1 MAFEKLK
8 ARFPG
13 ATIDANGVLTI
24 PALGASYPSKV
35 AIRVAASATN
45 QAGKVLTLDNPFPK
59 PPVVTPPVVTLESIS
74 LTGPLTV
81 NEGSSGTYS
90 VTGNYSNSTTAL
102 ITSGISWGTNSPAGV
117 FSPAANSVVGDGY
130 TATLTAIVDGK
141 KATRTVTVVDKTVP
155 VVVVPVTLT
164 SIGISGI
171 NQQNEG
177 TSQTLTLTAV
187 YSDGTS
193 TQPTSGVVW
202 GAKTPAGV
210 LAIPANSVVG
220 DGHTETVTASFGGKS
235 ATFNVQVVD
244 TTVVVPPSA
253 EQTYGVLNY
262 NPYWGYVLDTS
273 NQDLTGFFDDDPT
286 TAALDD
292 NLRDNV
298 DLGDSRQTVR
308 PDIVFNFPKQL
319 GMQLKEVW
327 MGDGQHEA
335 SGAPMQ
341 SFTLTP
347 GTFERVPAFT
357 FDGTV
362 GNNVWQKNIF
372 PAPVRT
378 DDFVMEWTYPIPTQ
392 MKFIGYFTPY
402 TPAPYVPVSPP
413 MENMAGAVSY
423 VYDFLLPSAGPVNT
437 LKMAVA
443 DSCEL
448 FRLYLDTGMCWN
460 ADIGKVSLSPT
471 ASGFWQLDD
480 LLTALKAMGKKV
492 ILCLKGD
499 EGSLH
504 YKTVMKQ
511 LMLRYGPNANVPDSE
526 FIDLWQGPGYDNH
539 YAVNVIKKGLNLVYA
554 FQHGNE
560 PFRWWKSRA
569 NVLAQTNLEGYIT
582 PEEYYFYCL
591 KPCFDIAQ
599 AISPDIEV
607 MVAGTPSNNPGIIQG
622 IIHACRLHNGGKLCF
637 HSVGYHDYINANGGQ
652 NLGGAPVGV
661 PPEQN
666 NVAYNHVMRFGQT
679 LQDASP
685 DFYIK
690 KYITETGY
698 SIANAAG
705 SNPEQRAV
713 PTATLDTF
721 RVAANL
727 ALRMDSECASAG
739 LDGLAKYQL
748 YDDQAYIYNSSRW
761 VPWDVSN
768 GIAQAHRD
776 GSVGLRP
783 ASDAQQQ
790 RTALLRG
797 CRIVST
803 DRSNPLMRVHR
814 LEKAGSSTVIYQ
826 LHMTSNNDSSGT
838 YSLAVP
844 AGKTAVRKD
853 INFGVMS
860 KEPYALVGTD
870 NGEVQYFDRYTPG
883 TRTMDSRS
891 LTITNGSVPVVV
903 SETPTWV
910 VIS

>member
-1 MAFEKLK
+1 MAFEKVK
-8 ARFPG
+8 TRFPS

-24 PALGASYPSKV
+24 PALGAGYPSKV
-35 AIRVAASATN
+35 ALRVAAGIAN

-59 PPVVTPPVVTLESIS
+59 PAVVTPPAVTLVSIS
-74 LTGPLTV
+74 LTGPLEV
-81 NEGSSGTYS
+81 NEGGSAAFK

-102 ITSGISWGTNSPAGV
+102 ITSGISWGTNSPGGV
-117 FSPAANSVVGDGY
+117 FSPPANSVVGDGY
-130 TATLTAIVDGK
+130 AANITAIVDGK
-141 KATRTVTVVDKTVP
+141 KAVRPVTVIDKTTP

-164 SIGISGI
+164 SIGISGV

-177 TSQTLTLTAV
+177 TSQTLKLTAV

-193 TQPTSGVVW
+193 TQPTTGIVW
-202 GAKTPAGV
+202 GNKTPNGV

-220 DGHTETVTASFGGKS
+220 DGHTETVTASFGGKNAS
-235 ATFNVQVVD
+235 FDVQVVD

-253 EQTYGVLNY
+253 EQVYGVLNY

-298 DLGDSRQTVR
+298 DLGDSRQTTR

-319 GMQLKEVW
+319 GMGLKEVW

-335 SGAPMQ
+335 SGDPMQ

-357 FDGTV
+357 FDGKV

-413 MENMAGAVSY
+413 MKEMAGAVTY
-423 VYDFLLPSAGPVNT
+423 VYDELLPSAGPVSPER
-437 LKMAVA
+437 MAVA
-443 DSCEL
+443 DTCEL

-471 ASGFWQLDD
+471 ASGFWILDE
-480 LLTALKAMGKKV
+480 LLTAFKKMGKKV
-492 ILCLKGD
+492 VLCLKGD
-499 EGSLH
+499 ETSLH

-511 LMLRYGPNANVPDSE
+511 LMLRYGPNANMPDSE
-526 FIDLWQGPGYDNH
+526 FDDLWQGPGYDNH
-539 YAVNVIKKGLNLVYA
+539 YAVNVIKKGLDLVRI

-560 PFRWWKSRA
+560 PWRWWKNRA
-569 NVLAQTNLEGYIT
+569 YVISQTNLEGYVT

-607 MVAGTPSNNPGIIQG
+607 MVAGTPSNNPGIVQG

-713 PTATLDTF
+713 PTATKDTF
-721 RVAANL
+721 RKAADL
-727 ALRMDSECASAG
+727 GLRMGSECASAG
-739 LDGLAKYQL
+739 LDGLMHYQL
-748 YDDQAYIYNSSRW
+748 LDDQAYIYNSSRW
-761 VPWDVSN
+761 VPWDTSN

-776 GSVGLRP
+776 GSVGIRP
-783 ASDAQQQ
+783 MSDAQQQ
-790 RTALLRG
+790 RTALVG
-797 CRIVST
+797 DYRIVST
-803 DRSNPLMRVHR
+803 DRSNPLIRVHR

-826 LHMTSNNDSSGT
+826 LHLISHNDST
-838 YSLAVP
+838 APYALIVP
-844 AGKTAVRKD
+844 AGKTATRYD

-860 KEPYALVGTD
+860 KEPYPLVSTD

-883 TRTMDSRS
+883 TRKMDPTP
-891 LTITNGSVPVVV
+891 LATTNGAVSVTV
-903 SETPTWV
+903 SETPIWV
-910 VIS
+910 VIN